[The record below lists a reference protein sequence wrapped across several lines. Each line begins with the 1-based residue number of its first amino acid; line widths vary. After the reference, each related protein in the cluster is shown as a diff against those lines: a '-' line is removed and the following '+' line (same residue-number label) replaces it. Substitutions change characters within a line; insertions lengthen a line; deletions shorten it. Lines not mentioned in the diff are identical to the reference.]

1 MKKILSALLPGV
13 LIFLLIYIDETVF
26 PDSKNILIGIYI
38 IFPIIYVVQGIISA
52 NSIFVLVIGIVI
64 SAVATILPTE
74 LWYNMSSLLIPV
86 IIYSLLALLAFYVTN
101 KITKK

>member
-1 MKKILSALLPGV
+1 LKKILSALLPGV

>member
-1 MKKILSALLPGV
+1 MKKILSTLVPGL

-26 PDSKNILIGIYI
+26 PDSKNILIGIYF
-38 IFPIIYVVQGIISA
+38 IFPIIYIVQGIISA
-52 NSIFVLVIGIVI
+52 NSIFVLVIGIVV